1 MLHRFLVILIV
12 CFWLAMTGLLVV
24 RELYPESTSLNA
36 IPVSYVG
43 LLVFQHQQSSDLQ
56 IFSGNKDTEVGF
68 IHVQARPISQPNK
81 RDLELHGTL
90 SIGLPK
96 GAQHR
101 LSWKGNIEMTRQ
113 FAVERLHLDLSTQG
127 PTHHL
132 DIVVDCLA
140 QTATFAVK
148 MDEKIVDLTTVTL
161 DENGLGM
168 LIAKAGLNPAML
180 QQIKSIG
187 GGIPHPDFSAQTS
200 SLVLSGEKLSTYL
213 LTLKAGDQTF
223 FEAHMSQLGQVL
235 KAQSPLLGYK
245 LSPFN
250 IRP

>member
-12 CFWLAMTGLLVV
+12 SFWLVMTSLLVV

-36 IPVSYVG
+36 IPVNYVG
-43 LLVFQHQQSSDLQ
+43 QLVFQHQQSSDLQ
-56 IFSGNKDTEVGF
+56 IFSGGKEVGF
-68 IHVQARPISQPNK
+68 LHVQARPISRTNK
-81 RDLELHGTL
+81 RELDLHGNL
-90 SIGLPK
+90 SIALPK

-101 LSWKGNIEMTRQ
+101 LSWVSSIQMTPQ
-113 FAVERLHLDLSTQG
+113 FAVERLHVDLSTQG
-127 PTHHL
+127 PAHHL

-140 QTATFAVK
+140 QTATFALK
-148 MDEKIVDLTTVTL
+148 AGDRIIDLTTVTL
-161 DENGLGM
+161 DENGLAM

-187 GGIPHPDFSAQTS
+187 GGIPHPDFSSQTS

-223 FEAHMSQLGQVL
+223 FEAHVSQLGQVL
-235 KAQSPLLGYK
+235 KAQSPLLGYRF
-245 LSPFN
+245 SPFN
-250 IRP
+250 IKP

>member
-12 CFWLAMTGLLVV
+12 GFWLTMTGLLVV
-24 RELYPESTSLNA
+24 RELYPESTGLNA

-43 LLVFQHQQSSDLQ
+43 QLVFQHQQSSDLQ
-56 IFSGNKDTEVGF
+56 IYSGTKEVGVL
-68 IHVQARPISQPNK
+68 HVQARPISQPNK
-81 RDLELHGTL
+81 RELELHGNL

-101 LSWKGNIEMTRQ
+101 LSWVSSIEMTPQ
-113 FAVERLHLDLSTQG
+113 FAVERLHVDLSTQD
-127 PTHHL
+127 PAHHL
-132 DIVVDCLA
+132 DIVVDCIA

-148 MDEKIVDLTTVTL
+148 TGDKTIDTTAVTL
-161 DENGLGM
+161 DEKGLAM

-180 QQIKSIG
+180 QQIKSVG
-187 GGIPHPDFSAQTS
+187 EGIPHPDFSAQTS
-200 SLVLSGEKLSTYL
+200 SLVLSGEKFSTYL

-223 FEAHMSQLGQVL
+223 FEAHVSQLGQVL